1 MKLGRLSDYGVLT
14 VTLIQIKVR
23 NAGPASA
30 GFSGYFPSKGIGAGG
45 LRTRGRL
52 AVKTAVTNDE
62 LCGSSGCHFCPLG
75 RR

>member
-1 MKLGRLSDYGVLT
+1 MKFGGLSDYGVLT

-30 GFSGYFPSKGIGAGG
+30 GFSGYFPSKGIGPGG

-52 AVKTAVTNDE
+52 AVKNLPCDSRYE
-62 LCGSSGCHFCPLG
+62 
-75 RR
+75 